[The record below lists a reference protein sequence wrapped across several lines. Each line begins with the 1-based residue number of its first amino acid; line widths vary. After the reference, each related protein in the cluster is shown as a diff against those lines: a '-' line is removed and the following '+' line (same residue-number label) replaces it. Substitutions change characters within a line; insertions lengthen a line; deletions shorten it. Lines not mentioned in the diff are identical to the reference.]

1 MNEEQFKKLDID
13 NEIKIKPAIINLPE
27 KKDKDNKND
36 EKIIVELPTWNI
48 EPPIEIKR
56 GEQWHTKNG

>member
-1 MNEEQFKKLDID
+1 MNEEQFKPID

-27 KKDKDNKND
+27 VKTEPKTQENEN
-36 EKIIVELPTWNI
+36 IIAELPSWNI

-56 GEQWHTKNG
+56 GQ

>member
-56 GEQWHTKNG
+56 GEQ

>member
-1 MNEEQFKKLDID
+1 MNEEQFKKLDIG

-56 GEQWHTKNG
+56 GEQ